1 VDQARDD
8 KLPETEFPDVA
19 GVITKE
25 VGGIDLV
32 VIATQ
37 VDQVAKPVMS
47 GICIE
52 LPRQERASHAS

>member
-37 VDQVAKPVMS
+37 GDQAKPVMS
-47 GICIE
+47 GIRIE